1 MILSQIICC
10 KGLVQPTISHVLQFM
25 VWYTQLITSLNW
37 SNESESSCMITS
49 LNWSHESESSCISA
63 LEVSISALS
72 TIFIFGV
79 GIVPTVWYCFCV
91 FHFTLT
97 RMNILV
103 CLKFTSS
110 NNENVDIECIAHDL
124 FLEDAVLFG
133 ITFIVY
139 AQCQNIKKANILK
152 VVGYK

>member
-10 KGLVQPTISHVLQFM
+10 KGLVQPTIAHVLQFM
-25 VWYTQLITSLNW
+25 VWYTQL
-37 SNESESSCMITS
+37 ITS

-63 LEVSISALS
+63 LEVSILTLSA
-72 TIFIFGV
+72 IFIFDV

-133 ITFIVY
+133 ITFIAY